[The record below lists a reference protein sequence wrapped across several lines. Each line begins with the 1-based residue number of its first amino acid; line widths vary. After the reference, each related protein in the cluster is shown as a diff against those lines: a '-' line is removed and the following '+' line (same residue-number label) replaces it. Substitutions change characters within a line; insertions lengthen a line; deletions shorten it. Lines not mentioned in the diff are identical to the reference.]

1 MGSNQTILLTR
12 KSKSKYNLLEKL
24 GDVAIMVTIA
34 YRLVCQYCKLLI
46 LTSDKD
52 FYQLLDGAAISDCMS
67 GWLYIKAI
75 SLDIKNFR
83 IRIPKMVSI
92 GEKL

>member
-34 YRLVCQYCKLLI
+34 YRLVCQYCKLLV
-46 LTSDKD
+46 LTTDKA
-52 FYQLLDGAAISDCMS
+52 YYYLLDGAAISDCIS
-67 GWLYIKAI
+67 GWLCIKSI
-75 SLDIKNFR
+75 SLE
-83 IRIPKMVSI
+83 IRD
-92 GEKL
+92 LTCLT

>member
-46 LTSDKD
+46 RILQTRTTISYWTEQS
-52 FYQLLDGAAISDCMS
+52 FYIVCPG
-67 GWLYIKAI
+67 GYT
-75 SLDIKNFR
+75 
-83 IRIPKMVSI
+83 
-92 GEKL
+92 

>member
-34 YRLVCQYCKLLI
+34 YRSVCQYCKLSI

-52 FYQLLDGAAISDCMS
+52 NYYLLDRAAILDCMT
-67 GWLYIKAI
+67 GWLYKKSI
-75 SLDIKNFR
+75 SQDI
-83 IRIPKMVSI
+83 
-92 GEKL
+92 

>member
-1 MGSNQTILLTR
+1 MGSNQTISLTR

-34 YRLVCQYCKLLI
+34 YRSVCQYCKLLI

-52 FYQLLDGAAISDCMS
+52 HYKLLDGAAILDCIIYL
-67 GWLYIKAI
+67 GGYT
-75 SLDIKNFR
+75 
-83 IRIPKMVSI
+83 
-92 GEKL
+92 

>member
-52 FYQLLDGAAISDCMS
+52 YYQTMAGAAILIIVCHVVIQKINKPRYQGLQNMNSQNYFS
-67 GWLYIKAI
+67 K
-75 SLDIKNFR
+75 
-83 IRIPKMVSI
+83 
-92 GEKL
+92 